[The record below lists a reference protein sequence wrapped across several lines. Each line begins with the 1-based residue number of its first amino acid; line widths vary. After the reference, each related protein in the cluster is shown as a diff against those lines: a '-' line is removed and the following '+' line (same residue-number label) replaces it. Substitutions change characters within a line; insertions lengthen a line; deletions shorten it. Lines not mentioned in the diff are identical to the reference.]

1 MAIINRA
8 DQRKSYGHGNF
19 KIEITFPGINLHR
32 DSDPGLS
39 SLGRFDHAVLKPG
52 AFIGMHKHQN
62 DEILSLVKFGTL
74 LHRDSTGQIVPI
86 SADRL
91 MMMNAGSGIF
101 HEESIPTNLYSEDV
115 EMLQIFVR
123 PESEN
128 QDPLVQFAE
137 FTEISNRWRLIAG
150 PAVFEAPMMIRNE
163 IIVYD
168 LSTKGGLNSFDLP
181 KSPFLNTTSLLYV
194 FSGSIKITEKDR
206 LYEGDSLVVG
216 NDDHIEIMTRGNV
229 IVVLFQINTLA
240 AYTRAGMFSGVM

>member
-62 DEILSLVKFGTL
+62 DEILS
-74 LHRDSTGQIVPI
+74 I